1 MRLKSKVA
9 LAGSPPGV
17 GTMGSR
23 SDGADRRATPW
34 PVLRTPTHRQDG
46 GLTSIQSIETQGKI
60 VTKALG
66 TLRRL
71 LKTQGSF
78 A

>member
-46 GLTSIQSIETQGKI
+46 GL
-60 VTKALG
+60 
-66 TLRRL
+66 
-71 LKTQGSF
+71 
-78 A
+78 